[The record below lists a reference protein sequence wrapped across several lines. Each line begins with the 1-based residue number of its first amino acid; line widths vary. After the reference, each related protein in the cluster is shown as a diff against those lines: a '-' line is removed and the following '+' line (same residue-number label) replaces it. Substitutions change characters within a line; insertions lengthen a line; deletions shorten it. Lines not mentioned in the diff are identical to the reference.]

1 MGRKYVDWW
10 AKYNEYMRSEKWF
23 EKRERIL
30 KRDKGKCVLCNKDA
44 TQVHHNTYERFGGK
58 ERLSDLVS
66 LCKRCHEQH
75 HGRVI
80 HVTEKTKELVFD
92 SEFIGDE
99 YIFTG
104 REVYEGLF
112 FMKYGEM
119 PGTPSSTGMANI
131 IKIREA
137 LGEDSDG

>member
-1 MGRKYVDWW
+1 MGRRYVDWW

-66 LCKRCHEQH
+66 LCKDCHERYH
-75 HGRVI
+75 CKTARI
-80 HVTEKTKELVFD
+80 TTKTKEIVF
-92 SEFIGDE
+92 SEDILGE
-99 YIFTG
+99 AG
-104 REVYEGLF
+104 RYSPQEVYEALF
-112 FMKYGEM
+112 YVQNGRLQSEAPKQGIGY
-119 PGTPSSTGMANI
+119 
-131 IKIREA
+131 IKSIRES
-137 LGEDSDG
+137 LPE